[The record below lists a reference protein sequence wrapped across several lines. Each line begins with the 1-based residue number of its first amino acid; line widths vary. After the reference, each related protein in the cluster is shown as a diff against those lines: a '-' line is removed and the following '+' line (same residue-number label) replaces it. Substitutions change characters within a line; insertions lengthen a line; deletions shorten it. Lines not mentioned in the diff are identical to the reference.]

1 MTDLAIAYIFIG
13 CGVWAVLMGAMLVH
27 CFVEEMNETE
37 IYKLKELGMSET
49 GSSPVADCT
58 QRCGRP
64 SP

>member
-1 MTDLAIAYIFIG
+1 MTVQAIACIFIG

-49 GSSPVADCT
+49 GLSPVVEGT
-58 QRCGRP
+58 QRCPRP

>member
-49 GSSPVADCT
+49 GLSPVVEGT
-58 QRCGRP
+58 QRCPRP